1 VTKGQCA
8 LLHQIGG
15 VSRVT
20 ADGRSVATAVH
31 PYKGKVPVNVTR
43 FITAAVFVGSAFGA
57 IPAAAQCSGSDSCS
71 TTNTASVTVGA
82 LVNLEMS
89 ATTTA
94 LTSPLV
100 ADLVTGYVAD
110 VGPTFV
116 VHANQDWTMSIKAAA
131 SNGTNWTYVG
141 SKEGVKPIGDLMW
154 ATDVSGDFAG
164 LTSSNATVASSGT
177 STDNT
182 GVSLFFR
189 TVYSSDYSSANN
201 RPGVYSLPVVFTL
214 SAP

>member
-1 VTKGQCA
+1 MN
-8 LLHQIGG
+8 
-15 VSRVT
+15 VSRYI
-20 ADGRSVATAVH
+20 VAAM
-31 PYKGKVPVNVTR
+31 
-43 FITAAVFVGSAFGA
+43 IVGSAIVA

-89 ATTTA
+89 ATTTS
-94 LTSPLV
+94 LTAPLV
-100 ADLVTGYVAD
+100 ADLAAGFVAD

-116 VHANQDWTMSIKAAA
+116 VHANQDWTLSIKAAA
-131 SNGTNWTYVG
+131 SNPTNWSYTG
-141 SKEGVKPIGDLMW
+141 TKSGVKPIGDLTW
-154 ATDVSGDFAG
+154 SDADNGTFAPLTGTNAELASGA
-164 LTSSNATVASSGT
+164 T
-177 STDNT
+177 STDDT
-182 GVSLFFR
+182 AVSLFFQ

>member
-1 VTKGQCA
+1 MKG
-8 LLHQIGG
+8 
-15 VSRVT
+15 SRYI
-20 ADGRSVATAVH
+20 VAAM
-31 PYKGKVPVNVTR
+31 
-43 FITAAVFVGSAFGA
+43 IVGSALSA

-89 ATTTA
+89 ATTTS
-94 LTSPLV
+94 LTSPVV
-100 ADLVTGYVAD
+100 ADLATGYVAD

-116 VHANQDWTMSIKAAA
+116 VHANQDWTMSIKGAA
-131 SNGTNWTYVG
+131 SNPTNWTYVG
-141 SKEGVKPIGDLMW
+141 SKSGVKPIGDLTW
-154 ATDVSGDFAG
+154 ATDAGGSFAA
-164 LTSSNATVASSGT
+164 LTSSNATVTSSAS

>member
-1 VTKGQCA
+1 M
-8 LLHQIGG
+8 LRH
-15 VSRVT
+15 SVT
-20 ADGRSVATAVH
+20 AAVH
-31 PYKGKVPVNVTR
+31 TFKGFPVNVSR
-43 FITAAVFVGSAFGA
+43 YIVAAMIVGSAVSA

-89 ATTTA
+89 SATTSLTA
-94 LTSPLV
+94 PLV
-100 ADLVTGYVAD
+100 ADLAAGYKAD
-110 VGPTFV
+110 AGPTFV
-116 VHANQDWTMSIKAAA
+116 VHANQDWTMSVKAAA
-131 SNGTNWTYVG
+131 SNPTNWTYTG
-141 SKEGVKPIGDLMW
+141 TKSGVKPIGDLTW
-154 ATDVSGDFAG
+154 SDAIGGTFAA
-164 LTSSNATVASSGT
+164 LTGSNATVASSAS

-182 GVSLFFR
+182 AVSVFFR

>member
-1 VTKGQCA
+1 MN
-8 LLHQIGG
+8 
-15 VSRVT
+15 VSRYI
-20 ADGRSVATAVH
+20 VAAM
-31 PYKGKVPVNVTR
+31 
-43 FITAAVFVGSAFGA
+43 IVGSAVSA

-89 ATTTA
+89 STTTS

-100 ADLVTGYVAD
+100 ADLAAGYVAD
-110 VGPTFV
+110 VGPTFT

-131 SNGTNWTYVG
+131 SNATNWSYTG
-141 SKEGVKPIGDLMW
+141 TKDGVKPIGDLTW
-154 ATDVSGDFAG
+154 SVASNGTFAA
-164 LTSSNATVASSGT
+164 LTGSNAEVATGAT
-177 STDNT
+177 STDDT
-182 GVSLFFR
+182 EVALFFQ